1 MDIKVVSAIVN
12 SADMNI
18 EVCVPFQIRVSS
30 AYICPGVELLLID
43 HMETLFLVFF

>member
-30 AYICPGVELLLID
+30 AYMPRRGIAVNRSYGNSI
-43 HMETLFLVFF
+43 FSFF